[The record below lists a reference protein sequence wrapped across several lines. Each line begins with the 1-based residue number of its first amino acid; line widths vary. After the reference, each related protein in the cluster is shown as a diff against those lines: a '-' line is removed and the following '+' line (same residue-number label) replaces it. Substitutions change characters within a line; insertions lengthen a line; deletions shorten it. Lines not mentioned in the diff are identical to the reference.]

1 MEIACKLDNWEMLCA
16 HLSISSAEQAEVK
29 KNHQGDYRLQ
39 KIQAL
44 KLWKHKLGRM
54 ATYEHLVG
62 IIKKL
67 GSISLAED
75 ILHLALESYKGL
87 CHYNYVCVTIM
98 CRSKPIM
105 PKNVSLAFF
114 TGSRKYIIL
123 SCMSF
128 RRFT

>member
-16 HLSISSAEQAEVK
+16 HLSISSAEQAELR
-29 KNHQGDYRLQ
+29 KNHPGDYRLQ

-44 KLWKHKLGRM
+44 KLWKHKFGRM
-54 ATYEHLVG
+54 ATYEHLVS

-87 CHYNYVCVTIM
+87 YHYKYHWYMLKI
-98 CRSKPIM
+98 
-105 PKNVSLAFF
+105 KNVAFHNF
-114 TGSRKYIIL
+114 YLHI
-123 SCMSF
+123 M
-128 RRFT
+128 